1 MTDNVLY
8 AGMQMYVVLKQ
19 KVQSHRQGPHR
30 LPKYRCLRTSSGLE
44 ASFLHYRAALHPGG
58 KALSLESLHVRSNLW
73 EWEWNT
79 HALQQSGE
87 IPEVGH
93 SWLWLVDLL
102 ADVCSMSDM
111 FAGGQAL
118 PKEIRQWTRTQT
130 HYKPCTVRGVDW
142 ECVKARNMCKA
153 AGTDISPL
161 TSEDAVKRVLDT
173 EESREC
179 VRTQD
184 WVQLEKVSG
193 IRTNQAAVQTL
204 LHRCISAGLQY
215 PHLEACGLAKLRGHL
230 RIRAH
235 GAPLGVHHPPS
246 LQSKLTYPQPIPLPQ
261 VGPTGDDKM
270 VSVSEVLL
278 EEKGEPASKRA
289 RRGTQTNEGA
299 RKLAADRKRKQ
310 RERER
315 IRDQGKDKTSD
326 DEVEL

>member
-1 MTDNVLY
+1 MALPI
-8 AGMQMYVVLKQ
+8 ASGPKGPPPHQ
-19 KVQSHRQGPHR
+19 K
-30 LPKYRCLRTSSGLE
+30 
-44 ASFLHYRAALHPGG
+44 
-58 KALSLESLHVRSNLW
+58 SNLW

-111 FAGGQAL
+111 FAGGQVL
-118 PKEIRQWTRTQT
+118 PKEIQQWTRTQT

-193 IRTNQAAVQTL
+193 IRCGIICAMFVRSLCGMCAGIGVRVPPLVVQ
-204 LHRCISAGLQY
+204 SW
-215 PHLEACGLAKLRGHL
+215 
-230 RIRAH
+230 
-235 GAPLGVHHPPS
+235 GVSGVYS
-246 LQSKLTYPQPIPLPQ
+246 L
-261 VGPTGDDKM
+261 
-270 VSVSEVLL
+270 
-278 EEKGEPASKRA
+278 
-289 RRGTQTNEGA
+289 
-299 RKLAADRKRKQ
+299 
-310 RERER
+310 
-315 IRDQGKDKTSD
+315 
-326 DEVEL
+326 

>member
-184 WVQLEKVSG
+184 WVQLEKVCG
-193 IRTNQAAVQTL
+193 IRTNHDAVQTL
-204 LHRCISAGLQY
+204 LHRCISAGLNTLIWRHVLW
-215 PHLEACGLAKLRGHL
+215 PH
-230 RIRAH
+230 
-235 GAPLGVHHPPS
+235 
-246 LQSKLTYPQPIPLPQ
+246 
-261 VGPTGDDKM
+261 
-270 VSVSEVLL
+270 
-278 EEKGEPASKRA
+278 
-289 RRGTQTNEGA
+289 
-299 RKLAADRKRKQ
+299 
-310 RERER
+310 
-315 IRDQGKDKTSD
+315 
-326 DEVEL
+326 